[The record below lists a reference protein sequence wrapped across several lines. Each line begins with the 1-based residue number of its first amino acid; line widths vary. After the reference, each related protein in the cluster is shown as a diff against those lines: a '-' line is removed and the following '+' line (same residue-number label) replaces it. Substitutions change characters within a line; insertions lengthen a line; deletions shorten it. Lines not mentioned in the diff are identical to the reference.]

1 MSALDSSLVIDD
13 LSRRFGNRWA
23 VARVSLEVSAGSSLM
38 LTGHNGSGKTTLLRV
53 CATALKADHGSV
65 RLGGEDLW
73 ENRSALRQHVG
84 FLSHSTRLWEDLSA
98 QDNLRSWARL
108 SGQSTDVDALLE
120 RVSLDPARTS
130 PARTF
135 SAGMRRRLSLARVLL
150 KKPRLL
156 LLDEP
161 FSAFDPQGQ
170 ALVRSVINELR
181 SQGTTVVVTTH
192 VPTLALDVCTHAAH
206 LRDGL
211 LVWTGTAEERAK
223 EELQ

>member
-1 MSALDSSLVIDD
+1 MSAPASSLVIDD

-53 CATALKADHGSV
+53 CATALKPDHGSV
-65 RLGGEDLW
+65 RFGGEDLW
-73 ENRSALRQHVG
+73 DNRSGLRQHVG
-84 FLSHSTRLWEDLSA
+84 FLSHATRLWEDLSA

-108 SGQSTDVDALLE
+108 SGQSTNVDALLE
-120 RVSLDPARTS
+120 RVSLDPTRTS

-161 FSAFDPQGQ
+161 FSAFDPEGQ
-170 ALVRSVINELR
+170 ALVRSVIRELR
-181 SQGTTVVVTTH
+181 ADGTTVVVTTH
-192 VPTLALDVCTHAAH
+192 VPALALDVCTHAAH
-206 LRDGL
+206 LHDGR
-211 LVWTGTAEERAK
+211 LVWTGTAEERASQ
-223 EELQ
+223 ELP